1 MAIKKPEGIFIPMV
15 TPFNASDESVNVN
28 GVKEVTNFLIDNG
41 IDGLIPS
48 GSSGEIVAMTNEEQM
63 LVNRTV
69 VETAAGR
76 VKVFA
81 STGAYRTCDVIK
93 MTNDAKAAGA
103 DGVMIVTPWYMAP
116 NEAEL
121 YEHYKAIRNACPD
134 IAIMVYHNPYYS
146 TCKMT
151 NEFMAKLY
159 NDGLIDAVKEREAQL
174 INLQTLRY
182 QTDDN
187 FGVFYGYDVCPVEAV
202 SCWADGW
209 VCGTGNLFPREN
221 KTVFDLAKAQK
232 MEEAK
237 AYHFEK
243 IVPYLPLFTEPTAAG
258 LPCPWLSVIKEG
270 LKMRGVDAGVA
281 RKPVMGLPDDMVEK
295 VRKTL
300 KEFGH
305 I

>member
-1 MAIKKPEGIFIPMV
+1 MAFKKPEGIFIPMV
-15 TPFNASDESVNVN
+15 TPFNPSDESVNVN

-48 GSSGEIVAMTNEEQM
+48 GSSGESVAMTNEEQM

-93 MTNDAKAAGA
+93 MSKDAEAAGA

-121 YEHYKAIRNACPD
+121 YEHYKAIRAAINIP
-134 IAIMVYHNPYYS
+134 IMVYHNPYYS
-146 TCKMT
+146 TCHMT
-151 NEFMAKLY
+151 NDFIAKLY
-159 NDGLIDAVKEREAQL
+159 NDGLIDAVKERQADVYNQ
-174 INLQTLRY
+174 QDLRY
-182 QTDDN
+182 KTDDN
-187 FGVFYGYDVCPVEAV
+187 FGLFYGYDICPVETV
-202 SCWADGW
+202 STWADGW

-221 KTVFDLAKAQK
+221 KTVFDLAKARK
-232 MEEAK
+232 MEEAMK
-237 AYHFEK
+237 YHFEK
-243 IVPYLPLFTEPTAAG
+243 IRPYLPLFTEPTASG

-295 VRKTL
+295 VRKPL

>member
-1 MAIKKPEGIFIPMV
+1 MAFKKPEGIFIPMV
-15 TPFNASDESVNVN
+15 TSFNASDESVNVN
-28 GVKEVTNFLIDNG
+28 GVKEVTNFLIENG

-48 GSSGEIVAMTNEEQM
+48 GSSGELVAMTNDEVK

-81 STGAYRTCDVIK
+81 STGAYRTKDVIDMSK
-93 MTNDAKAAGA
+93 DAEAAGA

-116 NEAEL
+116 NMAEV
-121 YEHYKAIRNACPD
+121 YDHYKAIRAAINIP
-134 IAIMVYHNPYYS
+134 IMVYHNPYYS
-146 TCKMT
+146 TCNMSMD
-151 NEFMAKLY
+151 FIAKLY
-159 NDGLIDAVKEREAQL
+159 NDGLIDAVKERQADVYNQ
-174 INLQTLRY
+174 QVLRY
-182 QTDDN
+182 LTDDN
-187 FGVFYGYDVCPVEAV
+187 FGLFYGYDVCPVETV

-232 MEEAK
+232 MDEAMK
-237 AYHFEK
+237 YHFEK
-243 IVPYLPLFTEPTAAG
+243 IRPYLPLFTENTAEG

-281 RKPVMGLPDDMVEK
+281 RKPVMGLPADMVEK
-295 VRKTL
+295 VRNTL
-300 KEFGH
+300 KAFGH

>member
-1 MAIKKPEGIFIPMV
+1 MAFKKPEGIFIPMV
-15 TPFNASDESVNVN
+15 TPFNPSDESVNVN

-93 MTNDAKAAGA
+93 MSKDAEAAGA

-121 YEHYKAIRNACPD
+121 YEHYKAIRAAINIP
-134 IAIMVYHNPYYS
+134 IMVYHNPYYS
-146 TCKMT
+146 TCHMT
-151 NEFMAKLY
+151 NDFIAKLY
-159 NDGLIDAVKEREAQL
+159 NDGLIDAVKERQADVYNQ
-174 INLQTLRY
+174 QDLRY
-182 QTDDN
+182 KTDDN
-187 FGVFYGYDVCPVEAV
+187 FGLFYGYDICPVETV
-202 SCWADGW
+202 STWADGW

-221 KTVFDLAKAQK
+221 KTVFDLAKARK
-232 MEEAK
+232 MEEAMK
-237 AYHFEK
+237 YHFEK
-243 IVPYLPLFTEPTAAG
+243 IRPYSPSRPLPV
-258 LPCPWLSVIKEG
+258 CPA
-270 LKMRGVDAGVA
+270 RGCPSL
-281 RKPVMGLPDDMVEK
+281 RKA
-295 VRKTL
+295 
-300 KEFGH
+300 
-305 I
+305 

>member
-1 MAIKKPEGIFIPMV
+1 MAFKKPEGIFIPMV
-15 TPFNASDESVNVN
+15 TSFNASDESVNVS

-48 GSSGEIVAMTNEEQM
+48 GSSGELVAMTNDEVK

-81 STGAYRTCDVIK
+81 STGAYRTKDVIDMSK
-93 MTNDAKAAGA
+93 DAEAAGA
-103 DGVMIVTPWYMAP
+103 DGVMVVTPWYMAP
-116 NEAEL
+116 NEAEV
-121 YEHYKAIRNACPD
+121 YEHYKAIRAAINIP
-134 IAIMVYHNPYYS
+134 IMVYHNPYYS
-146 TCKMT
+146 TCNMSMD
-151 NEFMAKLY
+151 FIAKLY
-159 NDGLIDAVKEREAQL
+159 NDGLIDAVKERQADVYNQ
-174 INLQTLRY
+174 QVLRY
-182 QTDDN
+182 LTDDN
-187 FGVFYGYDVCPVEAV
+187 FGLFYGYDVCPVETV
-202 SCWADGW
+202 SGWADGW

-221 KTVFDLAKAQK
+221 KTVFDLAKERK
-232 MEEAK
+232 MEEAMK
-237 AYHFEK
+237 YHFEK
-243 IVPYLPLFTEPTAAG
+243 VRPYLPLFTEPTADG
-258 LPCPWLSVIKEG
+258 LPCPWLNVIKEG

-281 RKPVMGLPDDMVEK
+281 RKPVLPLTPDMVEK